1 MANTLQGTINWAQ
14 AFIQYSP
21 LAVGAGL
28 EPAIS
33 IASMIRNSM
42 MTAPMAWHWNRV
54 EDSSKSTQISV
65 QDYVYNITNL
75 GYIEL
80 VTLID
85 SSGKAFQMK
94 DVYNYDAIAPVGSN
108 AVPQRPQAAA
118 LVTNTIGTGFKLR
131 FMGLPDAV
139 YQIIVTYQPAPPQFG
154 AFTVTSVLAASGGN
168 TVYNGISFPSL
179 SFPIGSDV
187 TVIGA
192 NNAQNNTVPNSG
204 LFQVVSATPTQLTLN
219 NPNGVA
225 ETSSNILVANQDWS
239 PIPDSYSD
247 IYNNLFL
254 GEAMA
259 VVDDNKSQIY
269 RHRGVSA
276 FLAKS
281 EGLSDTQKNVF
292 AQQWLAQ
299 GRESTTVAFKLQQA
313 AAARG
318 E

>member
-21 LAVGAGL
+21 LTAGAGL
-28 EPAIS
+28 EPSVS
-33 IASMIRNSM
+33 IASMIRNTM

-54 EDSSKSTQISV
+54 EDNSKSTQVNV
-65 QDYVYNITNL
+65 QDYVYNIANL

-94 DVYNYDAIAPVGSN
+94 DVYNYDAIAPLGSN
-108 AVPQRPQAAA
+108 SVPQRPQAAA
-118 LVTNTIGTGFKLR
+118 LVTNTVGVGFKLR
-131 FMGLPDAV
+131 FMGIPDDV
-139 YQIIVTYQPAPPQFG
+139 YQIILTYQPAPPQFA
-154 AFTVTSVLAASGGN
+154 AFTVTSVLTASGGN
-168 TVYNGISFPSL
+168 TVYNGISFSSTFL
-179 SFPIGSDV
+179 PIGSDV
-187 TVIGA
+187 LVVGA
-192 NNAQNNTVPNSG
+192 TNTQNNGT
-204 LFQVVSATPTQLTLN
+204 FQVVNVTSAQLTLN
-219 NPNGVA
+219 NPSGMA
-225 ETSSNILVANQDWS
+225 ETSSNILASNQDWF

-259 VVDDNKSQIY
+259 LVDDARSQVY
-269 RHRGVSA
+269 RHRGVAA
-276 FLAKS
+276 FLAKA
-281 EGLSDTQKNVF
+281 EGLTDLQKNIF

-299 GRESTTVAFKLQQA
+299 GREPTTVAFKLQQVA
-313 AAARG
+313 QARG